1 MYQIAYH
8 YRTGDSFH
16 TEDREERL
24 EYEWEDLNTARE
36 ALKRIKEHYQWYKGI
51 EDTFRDEVPKPDWL
65 SVDSSMVSESS
76 IHYLLNIPMDNGE
89 EVQFWAPWC
98 GYFEELYGARII
110 LGGRD
115 PSAV

>member
-1 MYQIAYH
+1 
-8 YRTGDSFH
+8 
-16 TEDREERL
+16 
-24 EYEWEDLNTARE
+24 
-36 ALKRIKEHYQWYKGI
+36 
-51 EDTFRDEVPKPDWL
+51 
-65 SVDSSMVSESS
+65 MVSESS

-115 PSAV
+115 LNFEV